1 MYSLLKL
8 AYKNVFRNF
17 RRSLLTFIAIS
28 LGLGL
33 SIIMICFQLGF
44 EMQAINLT
52 IDTKTSHLKLY
63 GSGYTDEKKLLSLDY
78 TINNYEEILE
88 NLKQIRGIKNCA
100 PRILFSGYLND
111 GIDELMCIGAGIDP
125 ESENNIF
132 NRKESVIKGEYLEPG
147 EEKMLLGDDL
157 AELFKVNTGDY
168 LTVVTRTKYGTIAA
182 LDFEIK
188 GIIDSG
194 NPEIDNQY
202 FFIPLDIAQ
211 EILETENQVTEIS
224 LRLNNKNNI
233 KDIKNIILSLPD
245 YKNQFETETY
255 VEMLEDLIRLFSIK
269 KKSTAIIAGIFLLM
283 AATGIAN
290 TMLMSVFERTKEIGT
305 MMAIGMKPN
314 KIVSLFCLEAAFIG
328 VFGSIIG
335 CGFGS
340 AVTYYYEIYG
350 INVESMG
357 MDNLKEFPL
366 SSVMYADLMPEIVL
380 IVFVLGIVISVLSA
394 LYPAVKASH
403 LVPSEALR
411 KV

>member
-1 MYSLLKL
+1 MCSLLKL

-63 GSGYTDEKKLLSLDY
+63 GSGYTDEKKTLSLDY
-78 TINNYEEILE
+78 TINNYEELLE

-125 ESENNIF
+125 ESENRIF
-132 NRKESVIKGEYLEPG
+132 NREESVIRGEYLVPG
-147 EEKMLLGDDL
+147 EEKMLLGEDL

-194 NPEIDNQY
+194 NPQVDNQY

-211 EILETENQVTEIS
+211 EILETENQVSEIS
-224 LRLNNKNNI
+224 LKLNNKNNLHN
-233 KDIKNIILSLPD
+233 IKNVIFSHPD
-245 YKNQFETETY
+245 YKDKFEAETY
-255 VEMLEDLIRLFSIK
+255 IEMLKDLIRLFSIRK
-269 KKSTAIIAGIFLLM
+269 KAIVIIAGIFLLM
-283 AATGIAN
+283 AAAGIAN

-328 VFGSIIG
+328 IFGSIIG

-340 AVTYYYEIYG
+340 VVTYYYEVNG
-350 INVESMG
+350 INLESTG
-357 MDNLKEFPL
+357 VDKLKELPI
-366 SSVMYADLMPEIVL
+366 SSTMYADLIPEIVL
-380 IVFVLGIVISVLSA
+380 FVFVLGIIISVLSA
-394 LYPAVKASH
+394 LYPAVKASR